1 MPNWGRGMERIEVSQ
16 MRQRDT
22 SFTPEFLASLT
33 ILELVKLQHE
43 LRSYVEDQADLDA
56 ILQELKTR
64 QGTPK

>member
-1 MPNWGRGMERIEVSQ
+1 